1 MWHADDDLR
10 KEKIV
15 AQRVRVQLDDA
26 VTDFNRRIEQLKE
39 NDNEITRQEN
49 QLKALN
55 AEIDHMQTE
64 ERTLQ
69 SDLRYQ
75 EGSLGEV
82 TTALRSSKHDHQK
95 IISQRQNSISEAQ
108 SVKAQMRDR
117 DDAIYSQRK
126 TNYDLNEE
134 NLQLLRSV
142 EDLEREVRLVH
153 EQNRLISKEIDTMI
167 T

>member
-10 KEKIV
+10 KEKMT

-69 SDLRYQ
+69 SDLRFQ

-82 TTALRSSKHDHQK
+82 TIALRSAKHDHQK
-95 IISQRQNSISEAQ
+95 II
-108 SVKAQMRDR
+108 
-117 DDAIYSQRK
+117 
-126 TNYDLNEE
+126 
-134 NLQLLRSV
+134 
-142 EDLEREVRLVH
+142 
-153 EQNRLISKEIDTMI
+153 
-167 T
+167 